1 MKNFTEVVINKF
13 TYEDD
18 YIKIDYTINSNEYD
32 YQTANMYLHLMYYLN
47 GANLSSYKDIKDEI
61 KKDIKELLSYIK
73 DFKVIN
79 FKNNVEQLA
88 VAVSH
93 WIETQ
98 RHLNSYMITALMPR
112 EIYKNHGEER
122 KIIK

>member
-112 EIYKNHGEER
+112 EIHKNHGEEI
-122 KIIK
+122 KIII